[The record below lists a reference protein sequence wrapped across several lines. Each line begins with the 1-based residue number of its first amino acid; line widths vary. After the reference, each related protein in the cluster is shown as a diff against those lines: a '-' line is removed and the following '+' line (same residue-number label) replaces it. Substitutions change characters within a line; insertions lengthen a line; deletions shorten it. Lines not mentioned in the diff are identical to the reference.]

1 MFKIVIMWYNVPTRR
16 NFSHKRNSNDFQKVT
31 GIKNVIKIINQLFRH
46 GHLSSIIN
54 LKQMFTITH

>member
-1 MFKIVIMWYNVPTRR
+1 MWYNVPTRR

-46 GHLSSIIN
+46 EHLSSIIN